1 MRTTIV
7 PNLSAD
13 TRLRKIEVTYNDPR
27 DSNTKYKTIS
37 SQYPNPILS
46 LDDPLG
52 NSNLVFPLLGSIGV
66 SVLCQVLSGN
76 LVGEC
81 LVGFCK
87 IDIFRFGFLFS
98 LVIGELDFIRVAKL
112 SALARYKS
120 TEGHTIVAR
129 VSCNVS

>member
-1 MRTTIV
+1 VRTTIV

-27 DSNTKYKTIS
+27 DSDTKNKTIR
-37 SQYPNPILS
+37 SQYPDSILS

-52 NSNLVFPLLGSIGV
+52 NSNLVFPLLRSIGV
-66 SVLCQVLSGN
+66 SVLCQVLSCD

-87 IDIFRFGFLFS
+87 IDIFRFSFLFR
-98 LVIGELDFIRVAKL
+98 LVIGELDFVRVATL
-112 SALARYKS
+112 SALVEYKS
-120 TEGHTIVAR
+120 TERHTIVAR